1 MVKFEPTVYSDYDK
15 VQFRFLWWSWAAIL
29 LIIATDAAIILLG
42 GWKVNTFFIT
52 AKSGDLIA
60 LALCAV
66 FFHKMRFPSDVII
79 FTHLVALC
87 IILPT
92 SGLTLSYLLA
102 SIPIPLNDDTLVKID
117 NFFGFDWLTYIGWLN
132 EHPQIAKVLTFAYD
146 SMVMQISLVML
157 VLCFANRVDQAQRFV
172 GGLILTS
179 FITIVLA
186 AIFPA
191 LGTYTHY
198 NINLEDYHNLKPAA
212 AYLHKEG
219 LLGLRDGTLHTIG
232 INMQGIVTFPSFH
245 TVIAVLIIYACWPV
259 PYLRWL
265 VAAWNV
271 LMVISTMGDGGH
283 YLSDVMGGIMVALVA
298 IFAMQKLL
306 PQPPVKVSDK

>member
-1 MVKFEPTVYSDYDK
+1 MKKFGPTIYSDYDK

-29 LIIATDAAIILLG
+29 LIIAIDAAVILLG
-42 GWKVNTFFIT
+42 DWKVNTFFIT
-52 AKSGDLIA
+52 AKAGDLIA
-60 LALCAV
+60 IALCAA
-66 FFHKMRFPSDVII
+66 FFHKMRFPADVII
-79 FTHLVALC
+79 FTHLAALC

-102 SIPIPLNDDTLVKID
+102 SIPIPLHDETLIKID

-132 EHPQIAKVLTFAYD
+132 EHPKLAKLLSFAYD

-191 LGTYTHY
+191 VAGYIHY
-198 NINLEDYHNLKPAA
+198 GINLDDYHNLKPAA
-212 AYLHKEG
+212 AYLHKDG
-219 LLGLRDGTLHTIG
+219 ILGLRDGTLHTIG

-245 TVIAVLIIYACWPV
+245 TVIAVLLIYACWP
-259 PYLRWL
+259 LLSIRWM
-265 VAAWNV
+265 VASWNV
-271 LMVISTMGDGGH
+271 LMIISTMGDGGH
-283 YLSDVMGGIMVALVA
+283 YLSDVMGGIAVALVA
-298 IFAMQKLL
+298 IYAMQKML
-306 PQPPVKVSDK
+306 PQPPAKVHSK